1 MDAIS
6 AAAARLKVEV
16 LPFETEGVKDFE
28 KAFAAMVKQ
37 RAGGLILPSGS
48 VLLSNASAIA
58 ALALKHRLPS
68 ASSPEFAE
76 AGSLLGYG
84 INVPD
89 MFRRAAVNVDKIFKG
104 AKPGD
109 IPIEQPTTFDF
120 VVNLK
125 TAKAL
130 GIKLPGSILL
140 QATRVI
146 E

>member
-1 MDAIS
+1 MS
-6 AAAARLKVEV
+6 
-16 LPFETEGVKDFE
+16 
-28 KAFAAMVKQ
+28 
-37 RAGGLILPSGS
+37 RAPRIWGLRSRRW
-48 VLLSNASAIA
+48 SNN
-58 ALALKHRLPS
+58 ALALQHRLPS
-68 ASSPEFAE
+68 AASPEFAE

-84 INVPD
+84 INFPD

-109 IPIEQPTTFDF
+109 IPIAQPTTFDF

-130 GIKLPGSILL
+130 GIKVPQTILI
-140 QATRVI
+140 QATKVI

>member
-1 MDAIS
+1 M
-6 AAAARLKVEV
+6 
-16 LPFETEGVKDFE
+16 
-28 KAFAAMVKQ
+28 Q
-37 RAGGLILPSGS
+37 
-48 VLLSNASAIA
+48 
-58 ALALKHRLPS
+58 HRLPS
-68 ASSPEFAE
+68 AASPEFAE

-84 INVPD
+84 INFPD

-109 IPIEQPTTFDF
+109 IPIEQPTTFEF
-120 VVNLK
+120 IVNLK